1 MQEAEQIETKE
12 FTIPAGELYINGKWR
27 PSQNGHTFPTFNPA
41 TEEEITQVAEA
52 TEADVNDAIAAARN
66 AFDNGQWS
74 TMSGHKRSQIL
85 FKIGDLILKYGE
97 ELAYRETVNM
107 GMLYK
112 DSFGICVPHIANM
125 FYYYGGWSSKIEG
138 SVKPVEGELLAYT
151 VREPLG
157 VVCAITPFNFPMVLS
172 VSKLAPA
179 LACGNTV
186 IHKPAS
192 ATPLSAIKMAEI
204 MDEAGVPLGVFNL
217 VTGPGGSIG
226 KILATHPDIDKI
238 AITGSTNTGKQIIKD
253 SADTLKHVTVE
264 LGGKSPDIIFAD
276 ADLDNAVNATM
287 SGLYFNKGE
296 ICFAGSRLLVEESI
310 YDQVVSLLVERVK
323 KTKTGDPLDRS
334 TDMGPIADKG
344 EYAKILHYIDI
355 GQNEDKAK
363 LAVGGKP
370 LMVGNGKGYYIEPT
384 LFINANNNMRIARE
398 EIFGPV
404 LVVIPFKNF
413 DEAISIAND
422 TSYGLASGVHTRDIK
437 KAIGAAKALKAGT
450 VWVNTYSKFDP
461 SAPFGGYKASG
472 YGREQGWESL
482 DNYLQTKT
490 VWLNI
495 NPLADMEQ
503 H

>member
-1 MQEAEQIETKE
+1 
-12 FTIPAGELYINGKWR
+12 
-27 PSQNGHTFPTFNPA
+27 
-41 TEEEITQVAEA
+41 
-52 TEADVNDAIAAARN
+52 
-66 AFDNGQWS
+66 
-74 TMSGHKRSQIL
+74 
-85 FKIGDLILKYGE
+85 
-97 ELAYRETVNM
+97 
-107 GMLYK
+107 
-112 DSFGICVPHIANM
+112 M

-296 ICFAGSRLLVEESI
+296 ICFV
-310 YDQVVSLLVERVK
+310 Q
-323 KTKTGDPLDRS
+323 
-334 TDMGPIADKG
+334 
-344 EYAKILHYIDI
+344 
-355 GQNEDKAK
+355 
-363 LAVGGKP
+363 
-370 LMVGNGKGYYIEPT
+370 
-384 LFINANNNMRIARE
+384 
-398 EIFGPV
+398 
-404 LVVIPFKNF
+404 
-413 DEAISIAND
+413 
-422 TSYGLASGVHTRDIK
+422 
-437 KAIGAAKALKAGT
+437 
-450 VWVNTYSKFDP
+450 
-461 SAPFGGYKASG
+461 
-472 YGREQGWESL
+472 
-482 DNYLQTKT
+482 NYLGFTNSIKSQG
-490 VWLNI
+490 VFYA
-495 NPLADMEQ
+495 PLADSRTSFVDIRDIAAVAVEALTKSGHENRAYNITGPEAVSNYDIANILSKTTGKKITYVNVSDDDARKEMKDNGMQEWTINALIELSNFQKAGKASVVTSDVKRVTGREPISFEQ
-503 H
+503 FAKDYSETFRSS